1 MMRLVAASAAGVL
14 LAACAS
20 MGRPEGGA
28 RDVEPPVYVRATPS
42 MNALN
47 VNKGRISIE
56 FNENVQLKDQLTKV
70 VVSPAQVIQ
79 PQVMA
84 VGRRVNI
91 TLRDTL
97 VPNTTYTIDFSDA
110 IADLNEGNELD
121 GFAYAFSTGP
131 TIDTL
136 QISGMVFE
144 AATLEPAQGMIVGVY
159 SNLSDTA
166 ITTLPLERITKTNQ
180 LGQFTI
186 RNLKE
191 GTYRIF
197 ALNDQNRDYKWDRTE
212 DVAFYDMTITP
223 TAERVTVADTLKN
236 SEGADSIVHHEVTR
250 FYPNDI
256 LLTWFNENYK
266 SQYLQ
271 KYERPQRTQLNI
283 TMGAPAEYLP
293 TITLLNDPEQP
304 RYDISRWSV
313 LNASATLDTLQY
325 WITDKRV
332 QDMDTLLI
340 EARYQ
345 KTDTLDQLS
354 WTTDTLKLTLRGNA
368 KKKAEEKKK
377 KDKND
382 TIPEPTPLMS
392 VSIGGTT
399 QEVNMPLLLKSSSPI
414 VDFNQDGVHMSIL
427 EDTLWVDV
435 DPPRFVMIDSLKPM
449 LMAADYKWE
458 PGRRYTVTIDSLAM
472 TDALGL
478 HNKDVKQ
485 EFATRALEDYSSV
498 TFTLTDLKEPAV
510 VELLTS
516 QDKPVT
522 RATVVD
528 GKAVFKFLQPGTY
541 YARMFIDRN
550 NNGKYDTGVLLDSV
564 QPEEVYYF
572 PKKIALKKNW
582 DLADQPWNIYEFPVD
597 KQKPTEIKKNKPK
610 RKAGEIPEEQTDEED
625 EYEYDP
631 SDPFGKRNN
640 RNNRNSNRNSGRLP
654 QVDRNAGNI
663 RGIR

>member
-1 MMRLVAASAAGVL
+1 
-14 LAACAS
+14 
-20 MGRPEGGA
+20 
-28 RDVEPPVYVRATPS
+28 
-42 MNALN
+42 
-47 VNKGRISIE
+47 
-56 FNENVQLKDQLTKV
+56 
-70 VVSPAQVIQ
+70 
-79 PQVMA
+79 
-84 VGRRVNI
+84 
-91 TLRDTL
+91 
-97 VPNTTYTIDFSDA
+97 
-110 IADLNEGNELD
+110 
-121 GFAYAFSTGP
+121 
-131 TIDTL
+131 
-136 QISGMVFE
+136 
-144 AATLEPAQGMIVGVY
+144 
-159 SNLSDTA
+159 
-166 ITTLPLERITKTNQ
+166 
-180 LGQFTI
+180 
-186 RNLKE
+186 
-191 GTYRIF
+191 
-197 ALNDQNRDYKWDRTE
+197 
-212 DVAFYDMTITP
+212 
-223 TAERVTVADTLKN
+223 
-236 SEGADSIVHHEVTR
+236 
-250 FYPNDI
+250 
-256 LLTWFNENYK
+256 
-266 SQYLQ
+266 
-271 KYERPQRTQLNI
+271 
-283 TMGAPAEYLP
+283 
-293 TITLLNDPEQP
+293 
-304 RYDISRWSV
+304 
-313 LNASATLDTLQY
+313 
-325 WITDKRV
+325 
-332 QDMDTLLI
+332 
-340 EARYQ
+340 
-345 KTDTLDQLS
+345 
-354 WTTDTLKLTLRGNA
+354 
-368 KKKAEEKKK
+368 
-377 KDKND
+377 
-382 TIPEPTPLMS
+382 MS

-435 DPPRFVMIDSLKPM
+435 EPPRFVMIDSLKPM

-640 RNNRNSNRNSGRLP
+640 RNNRNSNRSNTGRLP

-663 RGIR
+663 RGLR